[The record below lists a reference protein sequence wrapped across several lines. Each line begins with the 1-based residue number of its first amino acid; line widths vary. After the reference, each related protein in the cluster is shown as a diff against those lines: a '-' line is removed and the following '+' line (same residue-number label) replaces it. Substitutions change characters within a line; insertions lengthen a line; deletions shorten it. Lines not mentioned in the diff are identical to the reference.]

1 MRTEKYIT
9 TNNITLHCVDFEG
22 GEPTIVLT
30 HGLTANAH
38 CFVEIV
44 KAGLSPKFRVIS
56 VDLRGRGLSDK
67 PESGYSM
74 AEHAK
79 DIVGLLDQLDLQ
91 QVVLGGHSFG
101 ALLTIYIASHYPD
114 RVSKMILIDAAVK
127 MHPDTRQM
135 VEPAL
140 KRLGQKVPSFDDYID
155 NLKKAPYL
163 LGRWDPALIE
173 YYRADVKTN
182 EDGSVQSHSRPEN
195 MLEAIDGALS
205 EDWAQY
211 VKEIDQP
218 GILINALGSYGLPG
232 APPILPKELALET
245 VNTLKDCKYV
255 EVPGNHLTML
265 FSDGAQ
271 SMAQEITNFITGSKN

>member
-1 MRTEKYIT
+1 MGIEKYIH
-9 TNNITLHCVDFEG
+9 TNNITLHCLDFDG
-22 GEPTIVLT
+22 GEPTIVLM

-38 CFVEIV
+38 SFVEIV
-44 KAGLSPKFRVIS
+44 KVGLSPKFRVIS
-56 VDLRGRGLSDK
+56 IDLRGRGLSDK

-79 DIVGLLDQLDLQ
+79 DIVGLLDYLDLQ

-101 ALLTIYIASHYPD
+101 ALLTIYMASHYPD

-140 KRLGQKVPSFDDYID
+140 NRLGQKVSSFEDYLD
-155 NLKKAPYL
+155 NVKKAPYL
-163 LGRWDPALIE
+163 VDRWDPALIG

-182 EDGSVQSHSRPEN
+182 EDGTVQSHSRPQN
-195 MLEAIDGALS
+195 MIEAVDGALN
-205 EDWAQY
+205 EDWEQY
-211 VKEIDQP
+211 AKEASNP
-218 GILINALGSYGLPG
+218 SILINALGSYGPPG
-232 APPILPKELALET
+232 SPPILPKELALET
-245 VNTLKDCKYV
+245 VNTMKDCKYV

-265 FSDGAQ
+265 FSDGAK
-271 SMAQEITNFITGSKN
+271 SIAQEITNFIEGGKN